1 MIDCLF
7 RSVRQLAKLAAEKGW
22 ATPEQE
28 LPTWGQLHDVHLR
41 HPLETKLPANLAA
54 LATVKGHGS
63 AGDGSTVYARWWPT
77 IENMNVTGGSSFR
90 AVVDVG
96 NWPVGIASMG
106 PGQGGSPGD
115 RHYRDLYD
123 LWLDNTPV
131 PLAFTEEHVASVAE
145 AVFQLVP
152 IVR

>member
-1 MIDCLF
+1 M
-7 RSVRQLAKLAAEKGW
+7 
-22 ATPEQE
+22 
-28 LPTWGQLHDVHLR
+28 
-41 HPLETKLPANLAA
+41 
-54 LATVKGHGS
+54 
-63 AGDGSTVYARWWPT
+63 
-77 IENMNVTGGSSFR
+77 TGGSSFR

>member
-1 MIDCLF
+1 M
-7 RSVRQLAKLAAEKGW
+7 Q
-22 ATPEQE
+22 
-28 LPTWGQLHDVHLR
+28 QLHDVHLR